1 MDEKKL
7 LDLFEGD
14 STQHIEVTLTGD
26 LDERGKRKAEYKTV
40 HKAVTADIWKKH
52 LDGEIIIGIKPEING
67 KTKWGCIDMDPSSYT
82 GFDSKKFI
90 NIITEYNLP
99 LVALRSKSGGLHLI
113 CFLKDWAD
121 QNDLL
126 NILNKWNERF
136 FLAKEVFPRNK
147 ALGMP
152 YHKSNRTVEFA
163 YDEKGNGLDL
173 NDFIQLAYKKRKT
186 IEELVEFKTQK
197 YEPEPD
203 WNEYPPCIQSLLTD
217 KWSGDGRNN
226 IIFNMAVLENKRT
239 EGNITPKQLKEILLE
254 RNQQIFVKPL
264 EIKEIDGSVAKSASK
279 KSYNYLCPPKNGFI
293 TPICN
298 KELCQKR
305 KLGIGFQ
312 VPDIIDNFTEIEFNK
327 GVKDSYLI
335 FTYEKVKMTF
345 KTDTDLVDEK
355 SFRTKMLSYGIMW
368 MSLPK
373 PKKGPNPFE
382 MLANELLKKGKENPS
397 IKYEDV
403 LVDTVYVF
411 KKEFYERNMILDN
424 DFDKVEDEYIV
435 TETID
440 GKDYCYFKRST
451 LEKFIKKS
459 SNKFFSNA
467 PEALQILG
475 CERLEYYNKHKN
487 LWRMELPDFNKN
499 EKRTN
504 LKVET
509 KQETLTEL
517 DDAYHAQQFR
527 TPK

>member
-14 STQHIEVTLTGD
+14 SNQHIEIILTGD
-26 LDERGKRKAEYKTV
+26 LDERGKRKADYKTV
-40 HKAVTADIWKKH
+40 YSAVTVDLWKKH
-52 LDGEIIIGIKPEING
+52 LDGEITIGIKPEIDG
-67 KTKWGCIDMDPSSYT
+67 KAKWGCIDMDPSSYT
-82 GFDSKKFI
+82 GFDRKKFI
-90 NIITEYNLP
+90 DIIREYNLP
-99 LVALRSKSGGLHLI
+99 LVPLKSKSGGLHLI
-113 CFLKDWAD
+113 LFLTDWAD

-126 NILNKWNERF
+126 KVLNKWNERF

-147 ALGMP
+147 HLGMP
-152 YHKSNRTVEFA
+152 YHKAGRTVEHA
-163 YDEKGNGLDL
+163 YDDKANGLDL
-173 NDFIQLAYKKRKT
+173 GQFIEIAYKKRKP
-186 IEELVEFKTQK
+186 IQELLEFKTQK

-217 KWSGDGRNN
+217 KWVGDGRNN
-226 IIFNMAVLENKRT
+226 IMFNMAVLENKKT
-239 EGNITPKQLKEILLE
+239 EGHINPKRLKEILLE

-264 EIKEIDGSVAKSASK
+264 EIKEIDGTVAKSASK

-312 VPDIIDNFTEIEFNK
+312 VPDIIDQFKDIELNK

-335 FTYEKVKMTF
+335 FTYEDIKMTF

-355 SFRTKMLSYGIMW
+355 SFRTKMLSYNVMW

-382 MLANELLKKGKENPS
+382 MLANELLKKGKENQ
-397 IKYEDV
+397 ITKYEDV
-403 LVDTVYVF
+403 LIDTVYVF

-424 DFDKVEDEYIV
+424 DFDKVADEYIV
-435 TETID
+435 TEDIK

-459 SNKFFSNA
+459 SSKFFSNA
-467 PEALQILG
+467 PEALEILK
-475 CERLEYYNKHKN
+475 CERLDYYKGHKN
-487 LWRMELPDFNKN
+487 LWKMELPDFNKN

-504 LKVET
+504 VNVEA